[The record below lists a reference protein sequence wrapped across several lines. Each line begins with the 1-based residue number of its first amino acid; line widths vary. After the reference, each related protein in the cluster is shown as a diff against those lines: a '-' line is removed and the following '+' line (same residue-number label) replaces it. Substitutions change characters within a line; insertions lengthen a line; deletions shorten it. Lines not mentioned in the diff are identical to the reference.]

1 MQTGVS
7 ELLDLF
13 RQEGSASYVV
23 LSTEGR
29 PRWVLPLAGRRVLR
43 SAMAVYTPV
52 TLRGLAAWHG
62 ARAVISCGFGQL
74 LPGRRVSAHPP
85 LLDSV
90 SQLIGIERG
99 HVAGASSFDGERG
112 ILCVIDDSGRIR
124 AFVKLAWSDQ
134 HAESLR
140 RESDTLDRLKGMSM
154 TVRLPRVIFSGEL
167 EDFATLVITPVL
179 GRPRLRPGGLG
190 TQLVQ
195 ASATIFR
202 NNAGKRPLAAALP
215 ATEAED
221 PEWSRLLGETRA
233 AIEPWAERSV
243 PVGLV
248 HGDFAPWNLLEA
260 GRSIGIVDWEEAR
273 FDGLPFWDLW
283 HYAVQTAA
291 LTRRPRSMVALH
303 RAIRGEGPLW
313 HALQYYASRVDL
325 PVELGRMIL
334 PLYLAATGPQ
344 PVRGGGIGEHDQSDS
359 QSFRR
364 RLLEEAL
371 EVLP

>member
-1 MQTGVS
+1 MRTGVS
-7 ELLDLF
+7 EFLELF
-13 RQEGSASYVV
+13 RQEGSASYVI
-23 LSTEGR
+23 LSAEGR

-62 ARAVISCGFGQL
+62 ARTVVSCGFGRL
-74 LPGRRVSAHPP
+74 LPGRRISARPP
-85 LLDSV
+85 LMDSL
-90 SQLIGIERG
+90 SPLIGIEG
-99 HVAGASSFDGERG
+99 GYVAAASSFDGERG
-112 ILCVIDDSGRIR
+112 VLCVIDDSGRIR

-134 HAESLR
+134 HEESLR
-140 RESDTLDRLKGMSM
+140 READTLERLKGMPP
-154 TVRLPRVIFSGEL
+154 TVRLPAVIFSGEL
-167 EDFATLVITPVL
+167 EGFATLVITPVL

-190 TQLVQ
+190 GQLVQ

-202 NNAGKRPLAAALP
+202 FGAGRRPLATALP
-215 ATEAED
+215 ATHEDD
-221 PEWSRLLGETRA
+221 PEWSRLLGETRD
-233 AIEPWAERSV
+233 AIEPWGEHSV

-248 HGDFAPWNLLEA
+248 HGDLAPWNLLEA
-260 GRSIGIVDWEEAR
+260 GRSVGVVDWEEAR

-283 HYAVQTAA
+283 HYLVQTAA
-291 LTRRPRSMVALH
+291 LTRRPRSTEALH

-313 HALQYYASRVDL
+313 QALRSYASSVDI
-325 PVELGRMIL
+325 PVELGRVIL

-344 PVRGGGIGEHDQSDS
+344 PVRGGGIGEHDQADS
-359 QSFRR
+359 RAFRR

>member
-7 ELLDLF
+7 EFLELF

-23 LSTEGR
+23 LATEGR

-62 ARAVISCGFGQL
+62 ARAVVSCGFGRL
-74 LPGRRVSAHPP
+74 LPGRRLSARPP

-90 SQLIGIERG
+90 ARLVGIEGG
-99 HVAGASSFDGERG
+99 HVAAASSFDGARG
-112 ILCVIDDSGRIR
+112 VLCVIDDSGRIR

-140 RESDTLDRLKGMSM
+140 RERDILERLKGVSM
-154 TVRLPRVIFSGEL
+154 AVRLPRVIFSGDL
-167 EDFATLVITPVL
+167 EDVETLVITPVL
-179 GRPRLRPGGLG
+179 GRPRLRPGGLSV
-190 TQLVQ
+190 QLVQ

-202 NNAGKRPLAAALP
+202 DHAGTRPLGAALP
-215 ATEAED
+215 ATDAED

-233 AIEPWAERSV
+233 AIEPWADRSV

-260 GRSIGIVDWEEAR
+260 GRSIGVVDWEEAR

-291 LTRRPRSMVALH
+291 LTRRWRSTLALH

-313 HALQYYASRVDL
+313 QALRYYAAYVDI
-325 PVELGRMIL
+325 PVDLGRMIL

-344 PVRGGGIGEHDQSDS
+344 PLRGGGIDDQTDS
-359 QSFRR
+359 RSFRR

>member
-1 MQTGVS
+1 VQTGVS
-7 ELLDLF
+7 EFLELF

-62 ARAVISCGFGQL
+62 ARAVVSCGFGQL
-74 LPGRRVSAHPP
+74 LPGQRLSARPP

-90 SQLIGIERG
+90 SQLIGIEGG
-99 HVAGASSFDGERG
+99 HVAAASSFDGERG
-112 ILCVIDDSGRIR
+112 VLCVIDDSGRIR

-140 RESDTLDRLKGMSM
+140 RERDTLERLRGMSM
-154 TVRLPRVIFSGEL
+154 MVRLPRVIFSGEL
-167 EDFATLVITPVL
+167 EDVATLVITPVL
-179 GRPRLRPGGLG
+179 GRPRLRPGGLSV
-190 TQLVQ
+190 QLVQ

-202 NNAGKRPLAAALP
+202 DHAGRRPLAAGLP
-215 ATEAED
+215 IDAED
-221 PEWSRLLGETRA
+221 PEWNRLLGETRA

-260 GRSIGIVDWEEAR
+260 GRSIGVVDWEEAR

-291 LTRRPRSMVALH
+291 LTRRSRSRVALH
-303 RAIRGEGPLW
+303 RAIRREGPLW
-313 HALQYYASRVDL
+313 HALRYYASCVDI

-344 PVRGGGIGEHDQSDS
+344 PVRGGGIGEHDHRT
-359 QSFRR
+359 FRR
-364 RLLEEAL
+364 RLLQEAL
-371 EVLP
+371 EVLS

>member
-1 MQTGVS
+1 MRTGVS
-7 ELLDLF
+7 EFLELF
-13 RQEGSASYVV
+13 REEGSASYVV
-23 LSTEGR
+23 LSAEGR

-43 SAMAVYTPV
+43 SALAVYTPV

-62 ARAVISCGFGQL
+62 VRAVVSCGFGRL
-74 LPGRRVSAHPP
+74 LPGRRLSARPP
-85 LLDSV
+85 LMDSV
-90 SQLIGIERG
+90 SPLIGIERG
-99 HVAGASSFDGERG
+99 HVAAASSFDGERG
-112 ILCVIDDSGRIR
+112 VLCVIDDSGRIR

-134 HAESLR
+134 HEESLR
-140 RESDTLDRLKGMSM
+140 RESDTLERLKGMPP

-167 EDFATLVITPVL
+167 EGFATLVITPVR

-190 TQLVQ
+190 EQLVQ
-195 ASATIFR
+195 ASSTIFR
-202 NNAGKRPLAAALP
+202 FGAGRRPLAAALP
-215 ATEAED
+215 LIQTED
-221 PEWSRLLGETRA
+221 PEWSRLLGETRD

-260 GRSIGIVDWEEAR
+260 GRSVGVVDWEKAR

-283 HYAVQTAA
+283 HYVVQTAA
-291 LTRRPRSMVALH
+291 LTRRPRSTKALH

-313 HALQYYASRVDL
+313 HALRSYASSADI
-325 PVELGRMIL
+325 PVELGRVIL
-334 PLYLAATGPQ
+334 PLYLASTGAQ
-344 PVRGGGIGEHDQSDS
+344 LVRGAGNGEPAQADS
-359 QSFRR
+359 RSFRR